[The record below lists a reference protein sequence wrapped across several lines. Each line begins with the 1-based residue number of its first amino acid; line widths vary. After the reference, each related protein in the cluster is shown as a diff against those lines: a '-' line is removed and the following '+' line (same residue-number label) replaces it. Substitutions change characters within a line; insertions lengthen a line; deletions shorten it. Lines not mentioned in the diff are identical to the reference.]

1 MAKLKK
7 RDDGRYQKN
16 IIVGIK
22 PNGKYIRK
30 TLYGKTQKDLDFVN
44 SKLSNEKFVSKA
56 PADVVQ
62 AQRDAAAKYSEKIEM
77 LRESIAKLG

>member
-7 RDDGRYQKN
+7 RVDGRYQKN

-30 TLYGKTQKDLDFVN
+30 TLYGKSQKELD
-44 SKLSNEKFVSKA
+44 
-56 PADVVQ
+56 
-62 AQRDAAAKYSEKIEM
+62 AKIHELTNDINAG
-77 LRESIAKLG
+77 IAVW